1 MTPERWQRIKSL
13 LESALARKPQ
23 ERAAF
28 LKEACADDPSLQ
40 NHVQS
45 LIASHE
51 QAGSFIQSPAF
62 ELMANSLGESQ
73 SMIGS
78 ELGPY
83 RVIGRLGAG
92 GMGEVYLAED
102 TRLGRKVALKVLLAH
117 FTMDEERVRRFQQ
130 EARAASALNHP
141 NIITIYEIGGTDS
154 RHFMATEFI
163 EGETLFERLQV
174 GRMKISEALDVAV
187 QITSALCA
195 AHQAGIVHRDIK
207 PGNIMLRTDGIVKV
221 LDFGLAMLT
230 EQKSDDDLEAAT
242 LVKTK
247 QGIVMGTALY
257 MSPEQARGQK
267 MDARTDIFS
276 LGVVLYQMVT
286 GRVPFPG
293 QTMTDILASIL
304 MLDPPSLNQ
313 SAPEAPAELQRIVN
327 KALRKDKEER
337 YQTTRELLTD
347 LKRLKQQLE
356 FEAESERAVTPKLVG
371 TSSPSRQMQQEIR
384 FCTTAD
390 GVRIA
395 YATVGEGPPL
405 VKAANW
411 LNHLEFDWQSPI
423 WRHLFEEFGRDHLL
437 VRYDERGNGLSDWN
451 VENLSFE
458 ALVQDMEAVIDAVGL
473 DRFPILGISQGGP
486 VAIAYAVRHPEKVS
500 HLILY
505 GTYARGWAR
514 RGSPPEE
521 IERRHAYLTLT
532 KLGWGQDNPAFRQLW
547 TTLFM
552 PDATQEQWHWFNE
565 LQRMTTSPENAFR
578 LLTEFGKLD
587 VVELLPQVKVPTLV
601 LHCRNDA
608 VAPFE
613 AGRLVAG
620 RIPGARF
627 VPLEGRNHLLLE
639 SEPAWPKFVTE
650 VRRFLEI
657 EQFGAKLER
666 SHSTDPIDRN
676 ASARHTTIGAG
687 SDQAIRTREMAPA
700 PVTLS
705 AEYVVGEIKR
715 HRIIFAA
722 SAAIVVLLIAGLVY
736 SYFTR
741 RVRTIDSLAVLPF
754 LNVSGDPNTE
764 YLSDGLAESI
774 IYSTSQLPDLKVM
787 PRSSVVRYKGREVDP
802 QTVGR
807 ELGVSAVMTGR
818 VSQRGDDLSISA
830 ELVDLRDN
838 RLLWGQH
845 YTRKIGDI
853 LAVQEEIARE
863 ISEKLRL
870 KLTTE
875 EKKQLAKRY
884 TEDAEAYQLYLKG
897 RYYWNKRTRDGYKKA
912 IEHFDQAIQK
922 DPLYALA
929 YTGLADCYN
938 VLSSYGIA
946 SPKESFP
953 KGKAAA
959 LRAREID
966 GSLAEART
974 SLAYIKYQYERDFSG
989 AESEFKE
996 SIELNAKYATAHQW
1010 YALELAGMGRMDE
1023 AIREITRAQE
1033 IDPTSLIANVN
1044 AGWIFYHAR
1053 QYDRAIEQ
1061 MRKSLEMDPN
1071 FARGHWAIS
1080 EPLEQKQQYEE
1091 AIAELQKARQL
1102 DETPITLALLGHVYA
1117 VTGKRNEAQK
1127 IIVEL
1132 NEQSKRMYV
1141 DPYFLAQIHTAL
1153 GDRDKAFQALEKAYE
1168 EHSSW
1173 LVWLKVEPKFDSL
1186 RSDPRF
1192 TNLVQRIGLP

>member
-1 MTPERWQRIKSL
+1 MTPERWQRIKPLLQSAL
-13 LESALARKPQ
+13 ERDPGERSAFLAVECAGDEALRKDLES
-23 ERAAF
+23 
-28 LKEACADDPSLQ
+28 
-40 NHVQS
+40 
-45 LIASHE
+45 LIGSHE
-51 QAGSFIQSPAF
+51 QAGEFIESPAF
-62 ELMANSLGESQ
+62 EVMAGSLADDQVVGRS
-73 SMIGS
+73 
-78 ELGPY
+78 LGPY
-83 RVIGRLGAG
+83 AISARLGAG
-92 GMGEVYLAED
+92 GMGEVYLAVD
-102 TRLGRKVALKVLLAH
+102 TRLGRKVALKMLPAYL
-117 FTMDEERVRRFQQ
+117 TTEDERVRRFQQ

-141 NIITIYEIGGTDS
+141 NILTIYEIGEMDS

-163 EGETLFERLQV
+163 EGETLFERLKA
-174 GRMKISEALDVAV
+174 GLMKISDALDVAV
-187 QITSALCA
+187 QVTSALRA

-230 EQKSDDDLEAAT
+230 EQKNDDLEAAT

-247 QGIVMGTALY
+247 QGTVMGTAHY

-276 LGVVLYQMVT
+276 LGVVLYEMLT
-286 GRVPFPG
+286 GRVPFAG
-293 QTMTDILASIL
+293 QTMTDVLASIL
-304 MLDPPSLNQ
+304 MLEPPSLSQ
-313 SAPEAPAELQRIVN
+313 SAPEAPEELQRIVHS
-327 KALRKDKEER
+327 ALRKDKEER
-337 YQTTRELLTD
+337 YKTAGELLTD
-347 LKRLKQQLE
+347 LKALKQRLE
-356 FEAESERAVTPKLVG
+356 FEAVQGCPVTSGPSVS
-371 TSSPSRQMQQEIR
+371 TSPSVPLEQEIR

-395 YATVGEGPPL
+395 YATVGDGPPL

-423 WRHLFEEFGRDHLL
+423 WRHLLEEFAQDHLL

-451 VENLSFE
+451 VEHLRFDSFVE
-458 ALVQDMEAVIDAVGL
+458 DLESVVDAVGL
-473 DRFPILGISQGGP
+473 KRFPILGISQGGP
-486 VAIAYAVRHPEKVS
+486 VAIAYAVRHPERVS

-505 GTYARGWAR
+505 GSYARGWAK
-514 RGSPPEE
+514 RGVPEV
-521 IERRHAYLTLT
+521 IERWQAQKTLI

-547 TTLFM
+547 TTLYV
-552 PDATQEQWHWFNE
+552 PDATPEQWHWFND
-565 LQRMTTSPENAFR
+565 LHRVSTSPENAIR
-578 LLTEFGKLD
+578 LLDELGKID
-587 VVELLPQVKVPTLV
+587 VVDLLSQVKVPTLV
-601 LHCRNDA
+601 LHCRDE
-608 VAPFE
+608 VVVPFE
-613 AGRLVAG
+613 EGRMLAGL
-620 RIPGARF
+620 IPGARF

-639 SEPAWPKFVTE
+639 NEPAWAKFITE
-650 VRRFLEI
+650 VRRFLGT
-657 EQFGAKLER
+657 EQFETKLKR
-666 SHSTDPIDRN
+666 SQSPDSTNTMPGDR
-676 ASARHTTIGAG
+676 SALVGTTA
-687 SDQAIRTREMAPA
+687 DQATRTAEIAPA
-700 PVTLS
+700 PVTSS

-715 HRIIFAA
+715 HKTVVAA
-722 SAAIVVLLIAGLVY
+722 IAAIVVLLIAGLVY
-736 SYFTR
+736 SYFTGQR
-741 RVRTIDSLAVLPF
+741 RTIDSLAVLPF
-754 LNVSGDPNTE
+754 LNASGDPNTD
-764 YLSDGLAESI
+764 YLSDGISESI

-787 PRSSVVRYKGREVDP
+787 PRSSVFRYKGKEIDP

-807 ELGVSAVMTGR
+807 ELGVSAVLTGR
-818 VSQRGDDLSISA
+818 VIQRGDDLSISA
-830 ELVDLRDN
+830 ELVDLQDN
-838 RLLWGQH
+838 RVLWGKQ

-870 KLTTE
+870 RLTTE

-884 TEDAEAYQLYLKG
+884 TENAEAYQLYLKG
-897 RYYWNKRTRDGYKKA
+897 RYYWYKRTRDGYKKA

-922 DPLYALA
+922 DRSYALA
-929 YTGLADCYN
+929 YTGLADSYN

-953 KGKAAA
+953 KGKEAA

-966 GSLAEART
+966 GSLAEARN
-974 SLAYIKYQYERDFSG
+974 SLAYIKYQYDWDFSG
-989 AESEFKE
+989 AEREFKE
-996 SIELNAKYATAHQW
+996 SIELNPNYATAHQW
-1010 YALELAGMGRMDE
+1010 YALQLAGMGRMDE
-1023 AIREITRAQE
+1023 AIREITKAQE

-1102 DETPITLALLGHVYA
+1102 DETPIMLALLGHVYA
-1117 VTGKRNEAQK
+1117 VTGKRSEAEK
-1127 IIVEL
+1127 IIGEL

-1153 GDRDKAFQALEKAYE
+1153 GDRDKAFQELEKAYE